1 VSLNDLYIPVIG
13 AGSIGKRHHSNLN
26 TLGVK
31 TALFSYREVQGQPLS
46 KLLAGAEV
54 SGCVIATATD
64 IRTELIAQCVKYDVP
79 FYVEKPLAFTVVES
93 DELEVLATNV
103 ASCSMIGFM
112 MRYHPLFRRL
122 AQSDLSDIYRFELA
136 IGHDVNQ
143 WRDNWSF
150 SQSYA
155 AKENGGG
162 VLLDLC
168 HEIDML
174 NCLLPQCELK
184 CVDCIGHQKFSGV
197 DFASSLYYS
206 GPPQG
211 VVSMDYLSPVSTRK
225 ATLYGT
231 QSYYEVDFAA
241 MQIITGYKD
250 GSKSTETI
258 EFDRNDMFL
267 DAMKDFLCLI
277 NKTEVSGIE
286 HLPRFDRAMESS
298 KKIASAWE
306 RREFSG
312 KIQGDVT

>member
-1 VSLNDLYIPVIG
+1 VSHSSLYIPVIG
-13 AGSIGKRHHSNLN
+13 AGSIGTRHHGNLN
-26 TLGVK
+26 ALGVK
-31 TALFSYREVQGQPLS
+31 TELFSYRKVQGQPLAT
-46 KLLAGAEV
+46 LFEGDEI

-64 IRTELIAQCVKYDVP
+64 IRTELITLCVEHDVP
-79 FYVEKPLAFTVVES
+79 FYVEKPLAFTEAACS
-93 DELEVLATNV
+93 ELEALATSV
-103 ASCSMIGFM
+103 ASRSMVGFM

-174 NCLLPQCELK
+174 NCLLPQCELQR
-184 CVDCIGHQKFSGV
+184 VDCIGHQQFNGV
-197 DFASSLYYS
+197 DFASSLFYS

-225 ATLYGT
+225 ATFYGT

-241 MQIITGYKD
+241 MQFTTGSKG
-250 GSKSTETI
+250 GSKSIETI

-267 DAMKDFLCLI
+267 DAMKDFLGLI
-277 NKTEVSGIE
+277 SKTEVSSIE
-286 HLPRFDRAMESS
+286 HLPRFDHAIESS
-298 KKIASAWE
+298 KKIANAWE

-312 KIQGDVT
+312 KLQGDVT